1 MPVARNLISKDLH
14 SDPYPVYRELRDHEP
29 WAWSDGLG
37 MWLVS
42 RYEDVVF
49 VDEHPEIFTAH
60 QKNSLAERT
69 MGLVMIRTDGD
80 AHRRLRSSV
89 DGPLKRRNVRQQWSA
104 GLTSSATQ
112 LAERLAETP
121 EFDLV
126 KDFAAPFAA
135 QALMT
140 TTGLAG
146 VTTKQVVE
154 WSGAFIAG
162 LANHENSP
170 VVWERA
176 GRARAEVGERVRQA
190 VARVKATP
198 DHTVI
203 SAMVHADIAEPLT
216 DEEIATQVR
225 LMISGGFNEPW
236 HALATLVWQLCARVE
251 LRDRVLADPDA
262 LDAAIEETMRW
273 LSPIGAFPRQLAVDH
288 TAGDVTLRAGDKLLA
303 LAASANRDERKFADP
318 DTFDIDRPDLPD
330 HLAFSLGAHYCL
342 GTYLA
347 REQLRT
353 AVPALF
359 TSLTGL
365 RVTRTPNLVGWMFR
379 GPESV
384 DMRHDVR
391 RAKGADR

>member
-1 MPVARNLISKDLH
+1 
-14 SDPYPVYRELRDHEP
+14 
-29 WAWSDGLG
+29 

-60 QKNSLAERT
+60 QENSLAQRT

-80 AHRRLRSSV
+80 AHRRLRTAV
-89 DGPLKRRNVRQQWSA
+89 DGPLKRRNVRQHWSA
-104 GLTSSATQ
+104 QLTSHAKE
-112 LAERLAETP
+112 LAEQVAQKP

-126 KDFAAPFAA
+126 ADFAAPFAA
-135 QALMT
+135 QALMRT
-140 TTGLAG
+140 AGLPD
-146 VTTKQVVE
+146 VSTEQVVD

-162 LANHENSP
+162 LANHDDDP
-170 VVWERA
+170 VVWSRA
-176 GRARAEVGERVRQA
+176 RRARAEVGERVREA
-190 VARVKATP
+190 IARVTSAP
-198 DHTVI
+198 DNTVI

-216 DEEIATQVR
+216 AEEIATQVR
-225 LMISGGFNEPW
+225 LMIAGGFNEPW
-236 HALATLVWQLCARVE
+236 HALATLVWQLCEQPE
-251 LRDRVLADPDA
+251 LLERVLADSTA

-273 LSPIGAFPRQLAVDH
+273 LTPVGAFPRQLAVDH
-288 TAGDVTLRAGDKLLA
+288 TVGDVTLRAGDKLLA

-318 DTFDIDRPDLPD
+318 DSFDIDRPDLPD

-353 AVPALF
+353 AVPVLL
-359 TSLTGL
+359 TSLPGL
-365 RVTRTPNLVGWMFR
+365 RVARTPNLAGWMFR

-384 DMRHDVR
+384 DMRHHTHRV
-391 RAKGADR
+391 KGTAR

>member
-1 MPVARNLISKDLH
+1 MSIARNLTSKDLYA
-14 SDPYPVYRELRDHEP
+14 DPYPVYRELRDDEP

-60 QKNSLAERT
+60 QENSLAERT

-80 AHRRLRSSV
+80 AHRRLRSAV

-104 GLTSSATQ
+104 GLTSHATE
-112 LAERLAETP
+112 LAGRLAEKP

-126 KDFAAPFAA
+126 SDFAAPFAA
-135 QALMT
+135 QALMRT
-140 TTGLAG
+140 AGLPE
-146 VTTKQVVE
+146 VTTEQVVE
-154 WSGAFIAG
+154 WSRAFIAG
-162 LANHENSP
+162 LANHDDDPE
-170 VVWERA
+170 VWERA
-176 GRARAEVGERVRQA
+176 GRARTEVGELVREA
-190 VARVKATP
+190 AARVTAVP

-203 SAMVHADIAEPLT
+203 SAMVHAELAEPLT
-216 DEEIATQVR
+216 TEEIATQVR

-236 HALATLVWQLCARVE
+236 HALATLVWQLCE
-251 LRDRVLADPDA
+251 QPQLRDRVLADSEA

-273 LSPIGAFPRQLAVDH
+273 LTPVGALPRQLAVDH
-288 TAGDVTLRAGDKLLA
+288 TVGDVTLRAGDKLLA
-303 LAASANRDERKFADP
+303 LAASANRDDRKFAAP
-318 DTFDIDRPDLPD
+318 DAFDIDRAELSD

-359 TSLTGL
+359 NSLTGL
-365 RVTRTPNLVGWMFR
+365 RVTSAPNLVGWMFR

-384 DMRHDVR
+384 LMRHDAQGV
-391 RAKGADR
+391 KGAAQ